1 MMNRILITGAAGQLG
16 TVLRE
21 KLRGHASILRLS
33 DVADLPP
40 AREGEEVVQCDLSD
54 GAAVMKLVEGVDG
67 IVHLGGISTERAFDL
82 IEAANLRGVYNLYE
96 AARAHGMPRIVFA
109 SSNHTIGYHDQTT
122 RLDHGAP
129 LRPDSLYG
137 VSKIFGEAVASLYHD
152 KFGQESALVRIGS
165 CTPRPENW
173 RMLATWLSH
182 DDFVSL
188 IGAVFAA
195 PRLGCTMVWG
205 ASANDHGWWDNSHAA
220 FLGWQPRDNA
230 AHHADHIAATVPRPD
245 PNAPIARYQGGAF
258 TEEPIHPS
266 PKED

>member
-1 MMNRILITGAAGQLG
+1 MMNRILITGAAGTLG
-16 TVLRE
+16 TMLRD
-21 KLRGHASILRLS
+21 KLRGHAKILRLS
-33 DVADLPP
+33 DVAEMPP
-40 AREGEEVVQCDLSD
+40 AEAGEEVVPCDLSD
-54 GAAVMKLVEGVDG
+54 GDAVLRLVEGCDG
-67 IVHLGGISTERAFDL
+67 IVHLGGISVERSFDL

-122 RLDHGAP
+122 RLDHTAP
-129 LRPDSLYG
+129 YRPDGLYG

-173 RMLATWLSH
+173 RMLATWFSE

-188 IGAVFAA
+188 IDAVFAA

-205 ASANDHGWWDNSHAA
+205 ASANDHGWWDNAHAA
-220 FLGWQPRDNA
+220 FLGWRPRDNA
-230 AHHADHIAATVPRPD
+230 AAFAEEIARTVPRPD
-245 PNAPIARYQGGAF
+245 PNEAVARYQGGVF
-258 TEEPIHPS
+258 TDEPIHPS
-266 PKED
+266 RKED